1 VSNIID
7 KPMGYAYHLSMDKIE
22 TTDTATTSHYS
33 DVLKRTGLTE
43 KEAAVYE
50 TLLKNGQAGVNE
62 LTKEIP
68 YKRGDL
74 YNILY
79 SLRDK
84 GIIEQTIKNK
94 KIQFRPMDPHKLKEY
109 IVEQE
114 QKYRE
119 ADSLIDTVLP
129 GLSEMFKMTTERPIV
144 RVLEGYDG
152 IKELYED
159 TLKVAKPINSF
170 LEAAESDPKIWRWL
184 RDHYVHRRVKAGIPA
199 HVIVATDEDA
209 NSTDYLSHDVEE
221 LRETRV
227 ISKKLF
233 PAKLEI
239 QIYGNKVTFANYN
252 KDDAMV
258 GVIIDNINIAES
270 MRGLFKLAWEGAV
283 RPKPPD
289 QSRP

>member
-1 VSNIID
+1 MEELD
-7 KPMGYAYHLSMDKIE
+7 
-22 TTDTATTSHYS
+22 TTTTESGISHYG
-33 DVLKRTGLTE
+33 DVLKRAGLSE
-43 KEAAVYE
+43 KEAVVYE
-50 TLLKNGQAGVNE
+50 TLLASGQAGVND
-62 LTKEIP
+62 LIKKIP

-119 ADSLIDTVLP
+119 ADSLIDSVLP
-129 GLSEMFKMTTERPIV
+129 GLSEMFKMTTERPVV

-159 TLKVAKPINSF
+159 TLKVAKPIDSF
-170 LEAAESDPKIWRWL
+170 MEAAESDPKVWRWL
-184 RDHYVHRRVKAGIPA
+184 RDHYVARRVKAGIPA
-199 HVIVATDEDA
+199 RVIVATEADT
-209 NSTDYLSHDVEE
+209 NTTDYLAHDATE

-227 ISKKLF
+227 VNKKLF
-233 PAKLEI
+233 PSKLEI
-239 QIYGNKVTFANYN
+239 QIYGNKVAFANYN
-252 KDDAMV
+252 KNDAIV
-258 GVIIDNINIAES
+258 GVIIDNKNIAES
-270 MRGLFKLAWEGAV
+270 MRGLFRLAWEGAA
-283 RPKPPD
+283 KTK
-289 QSRP
+289 QS